1 MIITKQLRRAA
12 VIIGIAAATTVLSAL
27 AGGTGTA
34 NATEPR
40 VSYRQCVGD
49 EYGYGCISEDG
60 KSAFVVDRR
69 CNDRAQAFIRLHNGS
84 GWERSTTGTAA
95 GPAPAGPTS
104 HAATTTTSGS
114 ATGAPAGCAAPGPS

>member
-1 MIITKQLRRAA
+1 MIITKQLRRAPVMIA
-12 VIIGIAAATTVLSAL
+12 IAAATTVLSAL

-84 GWERSTTGTAA
+84 GWGTVYDRNGCRPGASRA
-95 GPAPAGPTS
+95 YLTRGHYDDIGICHWS
-104 HAATTTTSGS
+104 SGRMRCS
-114 ATGAPAGCAAPGPS
+114 WT